1 MLAHL
6 IMLIYFRT
14 TYYHCRDCDLKSNA
28 PKRNECLINEDHFKN
43 LIEFKFSGTKN
54 RILSSNID
62 FSQDFV
68 KKDGDVDNNIKND
81 TKKVKLN

>member
-1 MLAHL
+1 
-6 IMLIYFRT
+6 
-14 TYYHCRDCDLKSNA
+14 
-28 PKRNECLINEDHFKN
+28 LINEDHFKN
-43 LIEFKFSGTKN
+43 LIEFKLSGTKN